1 MKLTKTQRFI
11 LFALGQFYHQL
22 NQPLIAKPI
31 KVRTSK
37 IAFIT
42 FLSHSSIVI
51 KQQRALY
58 KNLETLENKELISY
72 GGSMI
77 TFTPI
82 GLEILDKIN
91 KEVNQFLK
99 LKEFCKDRKSKKE
112 IQTIIKE
119 S

>member
-1 MKLTKTQRFI
+1 MKVTKTQRLI

-31 KVRTSK
+31 EVRTSK

-91 KEVNQFLK
+91 REVEQFVK
-99 LKEFCKDRKSKKE
+99 LQDFFRNSKQSKE
-112 IQTIIKE
+112 IQTIIKG
-119 S
+119 